1 MATPKD
7 TNDHFPQ
14 KNTKFSRKEFIRPN
28 SRMTRGFDQIMT
40 IFPRNSPDK
49 NLFGHITTK
58 SIDLTQIA

>member
-14 KNTKFSRKEFIRPN
+14 K
-28 SRMTRGFDQIMT
+28 TRILQILT

-49 NLFGHITTK
+49 NLFGHITAK
-58 SIDLTQIA
+58 SIDLTQIVQISRIFRF